1 MEKRN
6 VTFNIIKHAEDAP
19 NSPALL
25 LENKEINYRDLNH
38 MMIVNGLKNIQLQG
52 QLRFQ
57 FNLNFTAPK
66 PAQLTCLNNWLTES
80 LGIDSSSLS
89 QQEWLAEQWLWCIL
103 LLARQLMQDARLPI
117 FDFPLI
123 LALTQNEQASN
134 QWQAKVA
141 LARIDMIPPSA
152 YIFALNQSA
161 RLCEWAGGNPLNAP
175 NLKLFYDE
183 IEKQIIGPLAK
194 ILPPGQSTMHVLQSA
209 YEKGFPFRHLG
220 AGVFQIGWG
229 KNAWRIDRS
238 TTEKDSAIGARLS
251 QNKVV
256 TANLLR
262 AAGFP
267 APEHGVVRRAED
279 ALRTAQH
286 IGWPVVVKPA
296 DMERGEGVTVDV
308 IDEHSL
314 KQAYTKAAQRSISKE
329 VIIERQV
336 PGVCHRLFIAN
347 GTLLYAVKRLPI
359 SIIGN
364 GMHTI
369 AELIA
374 NECAKQARLPPWK
387 RSEIKPLDDLAH
399 DAIVAS
405 GFVISSIP
413 ADGVLVPLR
422 KIELTEWGGVDE
434 EVTDRLHPE
443 NLRVAIEAARLF
455 GLSVAGID
463 MISPDISKP
472 WYENGAILNE
482 INFAPVLGEADI
494 SSCYV
499 PIYID
504 RFIQENCTIPVAVFI
519 GGDAAWFAATE
530 QWKQHV
536 SNGVG
541 AYLTNAVRTLT
552 PSGNAWIMPFSNAY
566 ERIRALILSAKV
578 DYIFLVVQTDEFL
591 YSDLPLEKVDS
602 VTLIDTQLVSHD
614 PSDGLITET
623 NLEDLLTLLE
633 KWDCKPKGT
642 VFSNAINV
650 AMEI

>member
-1 MEKRN
+1 MCDIIQLNGNGTCNIGDKLIMEKR
-6 VTFNIIKHAEDAP
+6 AP
-19 NSPALL
+19 LAV
-25 LENKEINYRDLNH
+25 K
-38 MMIVNGLKNIQLQG
+38 KIQLQG

-80 LGIDSSSLS
+80 LGIDSTSLNSPHCLSLS
-89 QQEWLAEQWLWCIL
+89 QQELLAEQWLWRIL
-103 LLARQLMQDARLPI
+103 LLVRQLMQDARVPI
-117 FDFPLI
+117 FDFPMI

-152 YIFALNQSA
+152 YIFALNQST
-161 RLCEWAGGNPLNAP
+161 RLCGWAGENPLNDL

-183 IEKQIIGPLAK
+183 IEKQIIGALSK

-209 YEKGFPFRHLG
+209 YDKGFPFRHLG

-238 TTEKDSAIGARLS
+238 TTEKDSAIGAKLS

-262 AAGFP
+262 VAGFP
-267 APEHGVVRRAED
+267 APEQGVVRRTED
-279 ALRTAQH
+279 ALRTALR

-296 DMERGEGVTVDV
+296 DLDRGEGVTVDV

-314 KQAYTKAAQRSISKE
+314 TQAYMKAAQLSISKE

-347 GTLLYAVKRLPI
+347 GKLLYAVKRLPI
-359 SIIGN
+359 SVIGN

-369 AELIA
+369 EELVA

-399 DAIVAS
+399 DAIVAA
-405 GFVISSIP
+405 GFVVSSIP
-413 ADGVLVPLR
+413 AEGVLVSLR
-422 KIELTEWGGVDE
+422 KIESTEWGGVDE

-443 NLRVAIEAARLF
+443 NLRLAIEAARLF
-455 GLSVAGID
+455 GLNVTGID
-463 MISPDISKP
+463 MISSDISKP

-504 RFIQENCTIPVAVFI
+504 YFIQGNCTIPVDVFI
-519 GGDAAWFAATE
+519 GGDAAWFAASE
-530 QWKQHV
+530 KWKQHL
-536 SNGVG
+536 SNRGG
-541 AYLTNAVRTLT
+541 AYLTNAVRTLS
-552 PSGNAWIMPFSNAY
+552 PSGTAWTMPFSNAY
-566 ERIRALILSAKV
+566 ERIRALILSAQV
-578 DYIFLVVQTDEFL
+578 ERIFLVVQTDEFL

-602 VTLIDTQLVSHD
+602 VTLIDTDLVSHD
-614 PSDGLITET
+614 PTDGLITET
-623 NLEDLLTLLE
+623 NLDDLLTLLA
-633 KWDCKPKGT
+633 KWDCKPRGG
-642 VFSNAINV
+642 VFSHAISV
-650 AMEI
+650 AMEV